1 MKKNETRLPEGLK
14 LLRGGV
20 TQAKLAIL
28 FGVAQPTY
36 SAWEAGCKEPSL
48 GMVAD
53 IAKHFGVPIDFL
65 LGASD
70 SRSEST
76 IPKTNATD
84 ACDAARLWSLIESQ
98 QRTIEA
104 LAKGGDVSVAQV
116 ASSVGSQVRYEVPA

>member
-1 MKKNETRLPEGLK
+1 MKKNETRLPERLK

-20 TQAKLAIL
+20 SQAKVAIL

-36 SAWEAGCKEPSL
+36 SAWEAGRKEPSL

-53 IAKHFGVPIDFL
+53 IAKHFGVTIDFL

-70 SRSEST
+70 SRTELN
-76 IPKTNATD
+76 IPKANARD
-84 ACDAARLWSLIESQ
+84 DGDVARLWSLIESQ

-104 LAKGGDVSVAQV
+104 LAKGGAASVAQV
-116 ASSVGSQVRYEVPA
+116 ASSAGSQGRDEVSA

>member
-1 MKKNETRLPEGLK
+1 MKKNETRLAERLK

-20 TQAKLAIL
+20 SQAKLAVL

-36 SAWEAGCKEPSL
+36 SAWEAGRKEPSL

-53 IAKHFGVPIDFL
+53 IAKHFGVTIDYL

-70 SRSEST
+70 SRSELT

-84 ACDAARLWSLIESQ
+84 AGDAARLWSLIESQ

-104 LAKGGDVSVAQV
+104 LAKGGAASVAQV
-116 ASSVGSQVRYEVPA
+116 ASSVGLQGEEASA